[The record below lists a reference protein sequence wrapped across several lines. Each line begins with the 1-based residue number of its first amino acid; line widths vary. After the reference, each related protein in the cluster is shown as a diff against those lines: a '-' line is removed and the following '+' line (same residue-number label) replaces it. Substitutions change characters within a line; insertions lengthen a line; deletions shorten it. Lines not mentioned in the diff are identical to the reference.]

1 MVLNPAAANV
11 DSPPPRPVQTEVE
24 ARGKGGVAPGVESPF
39 KQGVAQEFRQ
49 PLGLRPNSSPLYR
62 IQFAGYG
69 EEQQGD
75 APVSHDASFQ
85 SSIKGEHWGASPKVF
100 SLAAFDAQLFVQM
113 NEISGERGVTY
124 RQGNNAYNMI
134 KSVLEEA
141 GVVAKESD
149 QMVEGVET
157 EKHINLRA

>member
-1 MVLNPAAANV
+1 
-11 DSPPPRPVQTEVE
+11 
-24 ARGKGGVAPGVESPF
+24 
-39 KQGVAQEFRQ
+39 
-49 PLGLRPNSSPLYR
+49 
-62 IQFAGYG
+62 
-69 EEQQGD
+69 
-75 APVSHDASFQ
+75 
-85 SSIKGEHWGASPKVF
+85 
-100 SLAAFDAQLFVQM
+100 M
-113 NEISGERGVTY
+113 NEITGERGVTY